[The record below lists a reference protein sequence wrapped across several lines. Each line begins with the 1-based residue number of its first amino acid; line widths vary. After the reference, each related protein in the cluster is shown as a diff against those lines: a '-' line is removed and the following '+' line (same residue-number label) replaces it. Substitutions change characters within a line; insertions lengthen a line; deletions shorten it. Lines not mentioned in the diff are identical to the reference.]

1 MNDECHRLFPAL
13 SKEKFEKAVNSGYGG
28 IVMKKAKRI
37 ISILLVFVLSVGIF
51 SVGAVAKEDEG
62 KWIAAWGTSPVDFY
76 ISLADYADGFIV
88 NGKIPAGSLL
98 RTELTVTAAG
108 EMLRLKFS
116 NEYGD
121 KDVTFSHA
129 VVAKTNTS
137 KAGAIWTTTKRAIT
151 FDGSTGVTIP
161 AGKSVWSDPIA
172 MKTDALDKLTVSMYF
187 TEETYVKTCG
197 LFGGQTYFSYSLPKK
212 SDSRYMTNPSEVSI
226 ATGTNTYH
234 IIPFLSQIDTY
245 AEDDDAYSAVFIG
258 DSTLVNGMTGYL
270 STRLVDAGEND
281 IAIINKGIMGNRLF
295 YKGNGL
301 IGNLYG
307 DALLDRFSRDALSV
321 TGCELIIVKIGVN
334 DILHPSSK
342 SMGDKA
348 PYVSA
353 EEIIEGYKKLV
364 EKAHENGKRIYFM
377 EITPWNGYVR
387 DILGNKNDIVW
398 TESLQAMCDTCN
410 DWIKTNDVA
419 DGYINSDSLANPEN
433 PTSFINQFT
442 KDGIHFSEVG
452 AIAFADC
459 IDVEKIF
466 GIENSRTAAEIFGI
480 DPFKASASET
490 VNKKLLKVRNILLIV
505 RQLLSTLKVEYK
517 PLHNLLDRIIGW
529 LPDENDIAESAERAA
544 NRVSSFRI

>member
-1 MNDECHRLFPAL
+1 
-13 SKEKFEKAVNSGYGG
+13 
-28 IVMKKAKRI
+28 
-37 ISILLVFVLSVGIF
+37 
-51 SVGAVAKEDEG
+51 
-62 KWIAAWGTSPVDFY
+62 
-76 ISLADYADGFIV
+76 
-88 NGKIPAGSLL
+88 
-98 RTELTVTAAG
+98 
-108 EMLRLKFS
+108 
-116 NEYGD
+116 
-121 KDVTFSHA
+121 
-129 VVAKTNTS
+129 
-137 KAGAIWTTTKRAIT
+137 
-151 FDGSTGVTIP
+151 
-161 AGKSVWSDPIA
+161 
-172 MKTDALDKLTVSMYF
+172 
-187 TEETYVKTCG
+187 
-197 LFGGQTYFSYSLPKK
+197 
-212 SDSRYMTNPSEVSI
+212 
-226 ATGTNTYH
+226 
-234 IIPFLSQIDTY
+234 
-245 AEDDDAYSAVFIG
+245 
-258 DSTLVNGMTGYL
+258 
-270 STRLVDAGEND
+270 
-281 IAIINKGIMGNRLF
+281 MGNRLF

-480 DPFKASASET
+480 DPFKASTSET

-517 PLHNLLDRIIGW
+517 PLHKLLDRIIGW